1 MRSRGSAGWSR
12 AALLRQISGG
22 PQAPL
27 REAFDSGR
35 DGESALGCSVWL
47 VAFQELSWKPG
58 AALDCVR
65 AIMSCRGTVPVRDFV
80 DNCHPAVWRD
90 LRQGI
95 VVVGRRRSP
104 RRHACSRPFTSRCA
118 ESQKSAASVVLVG
131 AFRLLRLG
139 GSPPVLP
146 SPRSSAGMANPQ
158 GLSSRASRGGT
169 RPLGVESGRTER
181 SSHR

>member
-104 RRHACSRPFTSRCA
+104 RRHACSRPFTSRCP

-131 AFRLLRLG
+131 AFRS
-139 GSPPVLP
+139 SPPRRLP
-146 SPRSSAGMANPQ
+146 SGLAIAKVECGDGQSTGAQFSRIPRRNASA
-158 GLSSRASRGGT
+158 RG
-169 RPLGVESGRTER
+169 
-181 SSHR
+181 